1 MAMTKKEKSA
11 RAWARKQ
18 LQDEG
23 LLPLPKKRVNRRQLN
38 EEVHKMYKEEPISL
52 YEIGNAVRKVLPLE
66 NAPHISDEE
75 ATALKIVK
83 LAFLNRD
90 FMRKIKAKGETSVS
104 ADEYMREVYFK
115 VFPMPEYKKRSDS
128 DETG

>member
-11 RAWARKQ
+11 RAQARKQ
-18 LQDEG
+18 LQDMG
-23 LLPLPKKRVNRRQLN
+23 LLPLPQKRVNRRKLN

-52 YEIGNAVRKVLPLE
+52 YEIGDAVRKVLPLE
-66 NAPHISDEE
+66 NAQHISDEE

-83 LAFLNRD
+83 LAFLHRD
-90 FMRKIKAKGETSVS
+90 FMRKIETKGKKSYS

-115 VFPMPEYKKRSDS
+115 VFPMPEYKKGS
-128 DETG
+128 EKNEAG